1 MSKNNASPNFER
13 KSRYNESRDSYLD
26 KSGNYVYTR
35 WVKRDNGKWERE
47 VIATVPFTEETRDI
61 IIFLDSDDHGC
72 DLQNRYVEENTD
84 YGFRNKCEKKR
95 KQNSSDEDVDFNTD
109 PIDAIPDPAALFPTL
124 SDTKSISEDPM
135 VEKISE
141 FIRTQLTD
149 DQQNLLFAHLG
160 EGKFLEEIRRE
171 EEAATGKKV
180 SKQAVHN
187 RWNRI
192 LTRLCNHLGV
202 DKPKQEH
209 KKSDS
214 Q

>member
-1 MSKNNASPNFER
+1 MSKHNAAPNFER
-13 KSRYNESRDSYLD
+13 KSHYNESRDSYLD

-47 VIATVPFTEETRDI
+47 VVATVPFTEETRDI
-61 IIFLDSDDHGC
+61 IIFLDADDHGC
-72 DLQNRYVEENTD
+72 DLQDRYAEENAD

-95 KQNSSDEDVDFNTD
+95 KQNTSDEDVDFDID
-109 PIDAIPDPAALFPTL
+109 PVEAIPDPAALLPAL
-124 SDTKSISEDPM
+124 SDTKSIPEDPM
-135 VEKISE
+135 IQKISE
-141 FIRTQLTD
+141 FIRTHLTD
-149 DQQNLLFAHLG
+149 EQQNLLFAH
-160 EGKFLEEIRRE
+160 RE
-171 EEAATGKKV
+171 EEVATGKKV